1 VLVWCWQVALDK
13 AAELLDLVAAG
24 GDAAAGVTSSY
35 TSILSPLAA
44 QYEAAGLKDVANF
57 VLSAQ

>member
-1 VLVWCWQVALDK
+1 VALDK

-24 GDAAAGVTSSY
+24 GDAAAGVTGSY
-35 TSILSPLAA
+35 TSILSPLAT
-44 QYEAAGLKDVANF
+44 QYEAAGLKDVAAF